1 MIGKFSHVSEPEKT
15 TTKDILY
22 SLAKGRVGSIP
33 IIGARA
39 AEIFSLV
46 ITPPMEKRRA
56 EWMNDIAERLKAL
69 EEAVKHS

>member
-1 MIGKFSHVSEPEKT
+1 MSVEPKKT

-22 SLAKGRVGSIP
+22 SLAKGGVGSIP
-33 IIGARA
+33 IIGALA
-39 AEIFSLV
+39 AEIFSMV